1 MPLGGT
7 KQLVKALESTFSQS
21 GPLDSLPDSLIQ
33 TFEEYKLKHKTQESI
48 NSKRLTDAIY
58 SIFKTNIVEDLTKQP
73 AFIKM
78 LSLILPYVTETSE
91 FMMWIYKYAKVAVN
105 SAGISSELSSTA
117 QDLIQSLLSVIV
129 ENDNVS
135 LTTKSSTSIGLA
147 KIDKDVD
154 EQLENT
160 RYTHTLKILSFLI
173 DCYVNNNLIL
183 GDTDTNTTNTSKLEN
198 YDDSGA
204 LDSKLSLILS
214 HKGSMT
220 QSSTT
225 TTAFPTLA
233 KTSTNSS
240 ALSSNEHNATETS
253 QELEERKRVIRLNL
267 RELILNFA
275 SKEPLIFFK
284 QMNEK
289 IVNPEYRVKL
299 LTLLSWFVHLQNPK
313 LVEILKTSLFE
324 NLIKCCLLDTSNESV
339 MFSSSIIMMLLPHI
353 CGLISQYLPDLFAI
367 YSRLACWH
375 NTSSTMLSVLEE
387 SEANEN
393 LYMKRGNS
401 QEDSNNNNSNT
412 DNNPNNSETNNVKPF
427 IPLRIHSGDQTNI
440 IEPQTETF
448 ASYLYHLF
456 PINFSKFIK
465 SSKSFLES
473 HYLLNDKTLNQILLA
488 SIYPLSKCYDE
499 HILFSTSNELISS
512 YLFHPNFISYNN
524 EVEEL
529 EDLGRFAKIGSFEDI
544 AIYCSS
550 FNSNTKIENFANSHD
565 ITNIANLNRKGS
577 SRFGRLDK
585 SQRNQND
592 PNPLAAS
599 LNSNSDMSNSYNQ
612 DTTQSAQSSLT
623 KPNSSNILHLTIDR
637 RRSQYTNSD
646 LNMSTTNTPTPAYN
660 LSGSNNTFT
669 SSIFTNPNFN
679 SQNTIIRSTS
689 QELAM
694 NGVAPNEPS
703 SSLSPD
709 IVSPHSGNT
718 ISTNLPNPTDF
729 KSTPVNTLDGLLNT
743 HQQLFHKDNSNPL
756 SPVLATAATPS
767 TATTVTTAQAKTMST
782 ETNNNST
789 SGSSPALPILNIN
802 NASTPHIIQSDI
814 YRKFSIP
821 NITTALTTNATASTT
836 SLTGES
842 QFNSNSNNNNS
853 NNNNNVSSTNMSI
866 SNANH
871 FRHSINSINSIN
883 YNTGTETK
891 RSSISNAVSGT
902 GVDFY
907 IRELL
912 ILINELNFALY
923 VKNVSIKKYKIMKD
937 KYGSLKRQLANQNE
951 LVEQKSVLI
960 KEIKRLRSELL
971 TREESYEITN
981 KNIVSNNFGN
991 FNVSLDANEKL
1002 VEKSFK
1008 LQAENTNLKN
1018 KLNHLDNLK
1027 ETLLNEISEL
1037 KKSIEP
1043 HLVEKT
1049 RLYQSEEVLT
1059 KENDKLEA
1067 EIDRLLNSKKH
1078 LNSSTSKHENE
1089 DHLEEVLK
1097 ERYFEK
1103 TNADY
1108 KYSEMEKK
1116 LNEVTKFY
1124 EEENNRLKT
1133 EIGNKDGTLKDNRNE
1148 TVYALK
1154 KLFEEKVS
1162 GLDRV
1167 VANLQE
1173 EISRKEETIV
1183 QLGTT
1188 QPINISSDSKQL
1200 AHEDYP
1206 QVFKYQNTIPSPFR
1220 RRSPANTIGLP
1231 GIHDSSFSRNMGT
1244 MSKIHNH
1251 GNNTFSSPSSD

>member
-1 MPLGGT
+1 MPSGGT

-91 FMMWIYKYAKVAVN
+91 FMMWIYKYVKVAVN

-117 QDLIQSLLSVIV
+117 QNLIQSLLSVIF
-129 ENDNVS
+129 EDDSNSAINAF
-135 LTTKSSTSIGLA
+135 STSIDI
-147 KIDKDVD
+147 KSIDKDVD
-154 EQLENT
+154 EQLKTT
-160 RYTHTLKILSFLI
+160 RYTHTVKILSFLI
-173 DCYVNNNLIL
+173 DSYVNNDLIL
-183 GDTDTNTTNTSKLEN
+183 DGTDTSTTNTAITEN
-198 YDDSGA
+198 FDDNGTS
-204 LDSKLSLILS
+204 DTKLSLTLS
-214 HKGSMT
+214 QQASAT
-220 QSSTT
+220 QSSSTT
-225 TTAFPTLA
+225 TPFPSLS

-240 ALSSNEHNATETS
+240 LLSSTEHKATETS

-275 SKEPLIFFK
+275 SKEPLIFCK
-284 QMNEK
+284 QMNGK
-289 IVNPEYRVKL
+289 IVNPAYRVKL

-353 CGLISQYLPDLFAI
+353 CGLISNYLPDLFAI

-393 LYMKRGNS
+393 LYIKRVNS

-412 DNNPNNSETNNVKPF
+412 DNNSNNPEANNVRPF
-427 IPLRIHSGDQTNI
+427 IPLKIHSSNQTNI
-440 IEPQTETF
+440 IEPQTEAF
-448 ASYLYHLF
+448 ASYLYHLY
-456 PINFSKFIK
+456 PINFTRFIK
-465 SSKSFLES
+465 SSKKFLES
-473 HYLLNDKTLNQILLA
+473 HYLLNDKTSNQVLLS

-499 HILFSTSNELISS
+499 DILLSTSNELLGT

-529 EDLGRFAKIGSFEDI
+529 EDLRRFTKIGSFEDI

-550 FNSNTKIENFANSHD
+550 FNSTTKSFTNPHD
-565 ITNIANLNRKGS
+565 IANIGNLNRNGVS
-577 SRFGRLDK
+577 PIGRLNK
-585 SQRNQND
+585 IQRNQND
-592 PNPLAAS
+592 PNSLAAS
-599 LNSNSDMSNSYNQ
+599 LNFNSDISNSDKQ
-612 DTTQSAQSSLT
+612 ETTRSSQSSLT
-623 KPNSSNILHLTIDR
+623 RPNSSNVSHLPIDR

-646 LNMSTTNTPTPAYN
+646 LTVSTNNNPTPAYN
-660 LSGSNNTFT
+660 SSDSNNTFKN
-669 SSIFTNPNFN
+669 SIFTNPNFN
-679 SQNTIIRSTS
+679 SQNTKIRSTP

-694 NGVAPNEPS
+694 NGVAPNEPLS
-703 SSLSPD
+703 SSSEV
-709 IVSPHSGNT
+709 VSAHSGNAT
-718 ISTNLPNPTDF
+718 TANLPNRMDF
-729 KSTPVNTLDGLLNT
+729 HSAQANTLDGLLIT

-756 SPVLATAATPS
+756 SPRTVTSIPTAS
-767 TATTVTTAQAKTMST
+767 VKATTA
-782 ETNNNST
+782 ETNNNGT
-789 SGSSPALPILNIN
+789 LGSYPAFPILNN
-802 NASTPHIIQSDI
+802 NTNTPNILQSDV

-836 SLTGES
+836 PLVGES
-842 QFNSNSNNNNS
+842 HSNNDNNTNINTTTT
-853 NNNNNVSSTNMSI
+853 NNDNKNISSTNMNI
-866 SNANH
+866 SSANN

-883 YNTGTETK
+883 YNAGTETK

-923 VKNVSIKKYKIMKD
+923 VKNISIKKYKIMKD
-937 KYGSLKRQLANQNE
+937 KCGSLKRQLANQNE
-951 LVEQKSVLI
+951 LVEQKTILI

-971 TREESYEITN
+971 TREESYDSAN
-981 KNIVSNNFGN
+981 KNIVSNSFGS
-991 FNVSLDANEKL
+991 FNVPLDANEKL

-1018 KLNHLDNLK
+1018 KLNHLDSLK
-1027 ETLLNEISEL
+1027 ETLLNEISKL
-1037 KKSIEP
+1037 KKTIEP

-1049 RLYQSEEVLT
+1049 RLYQLEEVLT
-1059 KENDKLEA
+1059 KENNKLEA
-1067 EIDRLLNSKKH
+1067 EIGRLINSKH
-1078 LNSSTSKHENE
+1078 LNNSKIKHENE
-1089 DHLEEVLK
+1089 TDMKEVEK
-1097 ERYFEK
+1097 ENYFV
-1103 TNADY
+1103 TTSANY
-1108 KYSEMEKK
+1108 RYSELEKQ
-1116 LNEVTKFY
+1116 LSEVTKFY
-1124 EEENNRLKT
+1124 KEENNRLKT
-1133 EIGNKDGTLKDNRNE
+1133 QLENKEASLKENSNE
-1148 TVYALK
+1148 TFYALK
-1154 KLFEEKVS
+1154 KLYEEKIS
-1162 GLDRV
+1162 SLEQV

-1173 EISRKEETIV
+1173 EISKREETIV

-1188 QPINISSDSKQL
+1188 QPINISSNSKQL
-1200 AHEDYP
+1200 AREDYP
-1206 QVFKYQNTIPSPFR
+1206 QVFKY
-1220 RRSPANTIGLP
+1220 
-1231 GIHDSSFSRNMGT
+1231 
-1244 MSKIHNH
+1244 
-1251 GNNTFSSPSSD
+1251 